1 LPIDREATLKKA
13 EKALRQ
19 GRIDAAIAEY
29 AQVVEE
35 HPRDWT
41 TANTLGDL
49 YLRAGQPEK
58 AAAQYNR
65 IAEHFT
71 REGFYPKAAALY
83 KKILK
88 IRPDDESAQVQLA
101 EASARLGLV
110 ADAKAQFGV
119 IVNRRRARGDHKG
132 ANELIVRLGALDAA
146 DFEARL
152 AAARVLAESGQAAA
166 AALRFRQ
173 IADDLFERGRE
184 ADAMVAL
191 RQAVKGNPKDLEG
204 RAQLAR
210 AHLASGDVAGA
221 REFLD
226 AETAGDDAG
235 LLLALAELE
244 LADERDDS
252 ARAIIERL
260 TTLDPDQTD
269 ALVDLGWKYVQT
281 RPTGAYVCIDAA
293 TSLAAGRGD
302 FARAAALLQ
311 EYVARAS
318 TQVPALLKLVEV
330 CVDGGLEATMYEA
343 QAQLCDAYLSS
354 GQPSEARVIAEDLV
368 AREPWERAHI
378 DRFRQALIMQRVSDP
393 DSVIAERLSGQ
404 SPFLATDHF
413 APPPSDEPPGP
424 VIDSREREIEEKPFG
439 DDSFVEP
446 GDADQ
451 PVDQPRAASTP
462 EPEAKPKPKPEPQP
476 ETPAR
481 QPEAPSGSR
490 SSEIDLT
497 TALFSA
503 TKPQDPAA
511 VEQTLAEVFRERR
524 AREAEDAAEQLRLAR
539 AYLDT
544 GMTDEAIDALR
555 SAARSPRERFEAAS
569 ALARLYA
576 ERRQL
581 QDAVEWFE
589 RAAEAPAP
597 TADAGRAL
605 LYDFGVALEDVGE
618 TARALAVFL
627 ELQADVERYRDVQAR
642 VDRLSRVQTG
652 G

>member
-35 HPRDWT
+35 HPRDWN

-88 IRPDDESAQVQLA
+88 IRPDDEGAQVQLA

-110 ADAKAQFGV
+110 ADAKAQFGA

-132 ANELIVRLGALDAA
+132 ANELIVRLGALDAS
-146 DFEARL
+146 DFDARL
-152 AAARVLAESGQAAA
+152 AAARVLADSGQTAAA
-166 AALRFRQ
+166 AVRFRQ
-173 IADDLFERGRE
+173 IADDLLERGRE
-184 ADAMVAL
+184 TEAMVAL
-191 RQAVKGNPKDLEG
+191 REAVKGNPKDIEG

-210 AHLASGDVAGA
+210 AHLATGDIAGA

-226 AETAGDDAG
+226 AETAGEDPG

-244 LADERDDS
+244 IADERDDS
-252 ARAIIERL
+252 AQAIVERL
-260 TTLDPDQTD
+260 MALDPAQSD

-281 RPTGAYVCIDAA
+281 RPTGAYVCIDIA

-343 QAQLCDAYLSS
+343 QAQLCDAYLTS

-413 APPPSDEPPGP
+413 APAAGDE
-424 VIDSREREIEEKPFG
+424 
-439 DDSFVEP
+439 
-446 GDADQ
+446 A
-451 PVDQPRAASTP
+451 P
-462 EPEAKPKPKPEPQP
+462 EPTVADSESAVEEPVTEAAEPADMSPAVAAPPEPDPKPAPPE
-476 ETPAR
+476 R
-481 QPEAPSGSR
+481 QPEVAGASPDA
-490 SSEIDLT
+490 EIDLT

-503 TKPQDPAA
+503 AKPQDPAV
-511 VEQTLAEVFRERR
+511 VEQTLSEVFRERR

-544 GMTDEAIDALR
+544 GMTNEAIDALR

-581 QDAVEWFE
+581 EEAVEWFE

-627 ELQADVERYRDVQAR
+627 ELQADADRYRDVQAR

>member
-35 HPRDWT
+35 HPRDWN

-110 ADAKAQFGV
+110 ADAKAQFGA

-146 DFEARL
+146 DFDARL
-152 AAARVLAESGQAAA
+152 AAARVLADSGQTAAA
-166 AALRFRQ
+166 AVRFRQ
-173 IADDLFERGRE
+173 IADDLLERGRQTE
-184 ADAMVAL
+184 AMVAL
-191 RQAVKGNPKDLEG
+191 REAVRGNPKDIDG

-210 AHLASGDVAGA
+210 AHLATGDIAGA

-226 AETAGDDAG
+226 AETAGEDPG

-252 ARAIIERL
+252 ARAIVERV
-260 TTLDPDQTD
+260 TALDPAQSD
-269 ALVDLGWKYVQT
+269 ALVELGWKYVQT
-281 RPTGAYVCIDAA
+281 RPTGAYVCIDVA

-318 TQVPALLKLVEV
+318 TQVPALLKLVEI

-343 QAQLCDAYLSS
+343 QAQLCDAYLTS

-413 APPPSDEPPGP
+413 APPASEPAEPAVADSEPEVEEEP
-424 VIDSREREIEEKPFG
+424 VIG
-439 DDSFVEP
+439 TVEP
-446 GDADQ
+446 GVS
-451 PVDQPRAASTP
+451 PVASVP
-462 EPEAKPKPKPEPQP
+462 PKPDPKPA
-476 ETPAR
+476 PAER
-481 QPEAPSGSR
+481 QPQVAGASR
-490 SSEIDLT
+490 DAEIDLT

-503 TKPQDPAA
+503 AKPQDPAA
-511 VEQTLAEVFRERR
+511 VEQTLSEVFRERR

-544 GMTDEAIDALR
+544 GMTNEAIDALR

-581 QDAVEWFE
+581 QEAVEWFE

-605 LYDFGVALEDVGE
+605 LYDFGVALEDIGE

-627 ELQADVERYRDVQAR
+627 ELQADVDRYRDVQAR

>member
-35 HPRDWT
+35 HPRDWN

-88 IRPDDESAQVQLA
+88 IRPDDEGAQVQLA

-110 ADAKAQFGV
+110 ADAKAQFGA

-146 DFEARL
+146 DFDARL
-152 AAARVLAESGQAAA
+152 AAARVLADSGQTAAA
-166 AALRFRQ
+166 AVRFRQ
-173 IADDLFERGRE
+173 IADDLLERGRE
-184 ADAMVAL
+184 TEAMVAL
-191 RQAVKGNPKDLEG
+191 REAVKGNPKDIEG

-210 AHLASGDVAGA
+210 GHLATGDVAGA

-226 AETAGDDAG
+226 AETAGEDPG

-252 ARAIIERL
+252 ARAIVERL
-260 TTLDPDQTD
+260 TALDPAQSD

-281 RPTGAYVCIDAA
+281 RPTGAYVCIDIA

-343 QAQLCDAYLSS
+343 QAQLCDAYLTS

-413 APPPSDEPPGP
+413 APPASDE
-424 VIDSREREIEEKPFG
+424 
-439 DDSFVEP
+439 
-446 GDADQ
+446 
-451 PVDQPRAASTP
+451 TP
-462 EPEAKPKPKPEPQP
+462 EPAVAGTEVEEEPVVGAVEPDVSPVASAPREPDPKPAPPEHPPQV
-476 ETPAR
+476 AG
-481 QPEAPSGSR
+481 ASR
-490 SSEIDLT
+490 DAEIDLT

-503 TKPQDPAA
+503 AKPQDPAA
-511 VEQTLAEVFRERR
+511 VEQTLSEVFRERR

-544 GMTDEAIDALR
+544 GMTNEAIDALR
-555 SAARSPRERFEAAS
+555 SAVRSPRERFEAAS

-576 ERRQL
+576 ERQQL
-581 QDAVEWFE
+581 QEAVEWFE

-627 ELQADVERYRDVQAR
+627 ELQADVDRYRDVQAR

>member
-1 LPIDREATLKKA
+1 
-13 EKALRQ
+13 
-19 GRIDAAIAEY
+19 
-29 AQVVEE
+29 
-35 HPRDWT
+35 
-41 TANTLGDL
+41 
-49 YLRAGQPEK
+49 
-58 AAAQYNR
+58 
-65 IAEHFT
+65 
-71 REGFYPKAAALY
+71 
-83 KKILK
+83 
-88 IRPDDESAQVQLA
+88 
-101 EASARLGLV
+101 
-110 ADAKAQFGV
+110 
-119 IVNRRRARGDHKG
+119 
-132 ANELIVRLGALDAA
+132 
-146 DFEARL
+146 
-152 AAARVLAESGQAAA
+152 
-166 AALRFRQ
+166 
-173 IADDLFERGRE
+173 
-184 ADAMVAL
+184 MVAL

-424 VIDSREREIEEKPFG
+424 VIDSR
-439 DDSFVEP
+439 
-446 GDADQ
+446 
-451 PVDQPRAASTP
+451 T
-462 EPEAKPKPKPEPQP
+462 
-476 ETPAR
+476 
-481 QPEAPSGSR
+481 
-490 SSEIDLT
+490 
-497 TALFSA
+497 
-503 TKPQDPAA
+503 
-511 VEQTLAEVFRERR
+511 
-524 AREAEDAAEQLRLAR
+524 
-539 AYLDT
+539 
-544 GMTDEAIDALR
+544 
-555 SAARSPRERFEAAS
+555 
-569 ALARLYA
+569 
-576 ERRQL
+576 
-581 QDAVEWFE
+581 
-589 RAAEAPAP
+589 
-597 TADAGRAL
+597 
-605 LYDFGVALEDVGE
+605 
-618 TARALAVFL
+618 
-627 ELQADVERYRDVQAR
+627 
-642 VDRLSRVQTG
+642 
-652 G
+652 

>member
-1 LPIDREATLKKA
+1 MPIDREATLKKA

-29 AQVVEE
+29 AHVVEE
-35 HPRDWT
+35 HPRDWN

-49 YLRAGQPEK
+49 YIRAGQPEK

-110 ADAKAQFGV
+110 ADAKAQFGA

-152 AAARVLAESGQAAA
+152 AAARVLADSGQTAAA
-166 AALRFRQ
+166 AVRFRQ
-173 IADDLFERGRE
+173 IADDLLERGRE
-184 ADAMVAL
+184 TEAMEAL
-191 RQAVKGNPKDLEG
+191 REAVKGNPKDIDG

-210 AHLASGDVAGA
+210 AHLTAGDIAGA

-226 AETAGDDAG
+226 AETAGDDPG

-252 ARAIIERL
+252 ARAIVERL
-260 TTLDPDQTD
+260 TALDPAQSD

-281 RPTGAYVCIDAA
+281 RPTGAYVCIDIA

-343 QAQLCDAYLSS
+343 QAQLCDAYLTS

-368 AREPWERAHI
+368 AREPWERVHI

-413 APPPSDEPPGP
+413 APPASDEAPEPAVADSEPAVEEQP
-424 VIDSREREIEEKPFG
+424 VIEA
-439 DDSFVEP
+439 VEP
-446 GDADQ
+446 
-451 PVDQPRAASTP
+451 VDTPRAADMPAEPDPTP
-462 EPEAKPKPKPEPQP
+462 AP
-476 ETPAR
+476 PAR
-481 QPEAPSGSR
+481 QPQVGGAPR
-490 SSEIDLT
+490 NTEIDLT

-503 TKPQDPAA
+503 AKPQDPAA
-511 VEQTLAEVFRERR
+511 AEQTLSEVFRERR

-544 GMTDEAIDALR
+544 GMTDEAVDALR

-581 QDAVEWFE
+581 QEAVEWFE

-627 ELQADVERYRDVQAR
+627 ELQADADRYRDVQAR

>member
-49 YLRAGQPEK
+49 YIRAGQPEK

-110 ADAKAQFGV
+110 ADAKAQFGA

-152 AAARVLAESGQAAA
+152 AAARVLADSGQTAAA
-166 AALRFRQ
+166 AVRFRQ
-173 IADDLFERGRE
+173 IADDLLERGRE
-184 ADAMVAL
+184 AEAMVAL
-191 RQAVKGNPKDLEG
+191 REAVKGNPKDIDG

-210 AHLASGDVAGA
+210 AHLASGDIAGA

-252 ARAIIERL
+252 ARAIVERL
-260 TTLDPDQTD
+260 TALDPAQSD

-281 RPTGAYVCIDAA
+281 RPTGAYVCIDIA

-343 QAQLCDAYLSS
+343 QAQLCDAYLTS

-413 APPPSDEPPGP
+413 APPASDEAPEPA
-424 VIDSREREIEEKPFG
+424 VADSEPEIEEEPAAEK
-439 DDSFVEP
+439 VEP
-446 GDADQ
+446 AGTSPVAAAPEPEPKPTPLARQPQDADA
-451 PVDQPRAASTP
+451 PRAA
-462 EPEAKPKPKPEPQP
+462 
-476 ETPAR
+476 
-481 QPEAPSGSR
+481 
-490 SSEIDLT
+490 EIDLT
-497 TALFSA
+497 TALFA
-503 TKPQDPAA
+503 AAKPQDPAA
-511 VEQTLAEVFRERR
+511 VEQTLSEVFRERR

-544 GMTDEAIDALR
+544 GMTDEAVEALR

-576 ERRQL
+576 ERGQP
-581 QDAVEWFE
+581 QEAVEWFE

-627 ELQADVERYRDVQAR
+627 ELQADVDRYRDVQAR